1 MNSKQIK
8 YSRNKV
14 FKALQQTQLKLF
26 LFLMLIVAIPAT
38 IVAMTEVEHSVEAVS
53 VVGGTTMASMLAI
66 GNIEDVHDKDVA
78 GRAISYKVWLIELS
92 QIDDTK
98 PFPKPTALRE
108 VGAVPLKVGQKAHY
122 FVAHDIPTYDS
133 SGEKGDLTIDGTNTF
148 AIVMGGV
155 RDQLLNFLEQ
165 YAGAKFIVV
174 FQECETGEKY
184 IIGSSCKPMILS
196 NYGVANNKDS
206 KSITYTFT
214 NKSIRQYYKYLGS
227 LDAGAPALH
236 PAGTTALTV
245 QPGVDTYRIPNGS
258 ATTYA
263 IGSFTGIAA
272 HDEGRVIT
280 LVGEGTTN
288 SATVA
293 EASGIVLKDG
303 ATWTAREGSQLVL
316 RIFDNSTVI
325 EISRIQTV

>member
-1 MNSKQIK
+1 MNSKQLK
-8 YSRNKV
+8 YSRKKV
-14 FKALQQTQLKLF
+14 REALMQTQLRLF
-26 LFLMLIVAIPAT
+26 LFLMLIVAVPAT
-38 IVAMTEVEHSVEAVS
+38 IVAMTEIEHSTEAVS

-78 GRAISYKVWLIELS
+78 GGAISYKVFLIELS

-108 VGAVPLKVGQKAHY
+108 VGAVPLKAGQKAHY

-133 SGEKGDLTIDGTNTF
+133 SGAKGDLTIDGTNTF

-165 YAGAKFIVV
+165 YAGAKFIVI